1 MTLGVATIPS
11 LGGKLSL
18 VRPCQFQKSSTCLK
32 GAPHKSMLDYVYVT
46 QMALA
51 TYVEATWHPG
61 W

>member
-51 TYVEATWHPG
+51 TYVEAT
-61 W
+61 